1 MRAVRIHAHGSIGQ
15 LRYEE
20 APQPKLIFPE
30 DALVKLKAASLNRLD
45 ISVRRGVNGTA
56 VHLPRILGADGA
68 GVVAQVG
75 AHVKNV
81 KPGDP
86 VCLYPLTGCGLC
98 EFCITDREFMCNQ
111 SRVLGQAE
119 DGTYAQYVRVPA
131 RNCFPMPSHLGFEEG
146 STLPSVY
153 LTVWRMLVTNAA
165 LKPGEQALI
174 LGIGGG
180 TALAALRVAA
190 QIGAAVIVTSRSDEK
205 LARALSLGA
214 QHAIN
219 SESADFAKEVR
230 QLTGKRGVDLVVDCV
245 GGKSWVKS
253 LICLAKEGR
262 LVTCGATAG
271 VQARTD
277 VRRLF
282 WNHLR
287 IFGSSFGSRE
297 EFRQVL
303 SFMEVTKTKPIIDQV
318 FSLSATITAQ
328 KRLEEGKQFG
338 KIVLRTD

>member
-1 MRAVRIHAHGSIGQ
+1 
-15 LRYEE
+15 
-20 APQPKLIFPE
+20 
-30 DALVKLKAASLNRLD
+30 
-45 ISVRRGVNGTA
+45 
-56 VHLPRILGADGA
+56 
-68 GVVAQVG
+68 
-75 AHVKNV
+75 
-81 KPGDP
+81 
-86 VCLYPLTGCGLC
+86 
-98 EFCITDREFMCNQ
+98 MCNQ